1 MTTIETITYYSKVAT
16 TFYPLLPLFIA
27 TSILKKMKLAYRV
40 FAAFI
45 LVSFLSDLGGFFINY
60 NSPTFDNLKEVKYA
74 LYSLFDAMLPL
85 LFLGVINVWRPKLRK
100 IIAVTSIILL
110 LIWCYGYLYNNPTL
124 ESSNLF
130 DFSYCIINS
139 ILAANGLL
147 LLAEEAGELK
157 HLQDFWFLSGLFFYF
172 FCANFMMALIS
183 TTIGKE
189 LWVLHNIV
197 ALISYALFTKGF
209 LVLRKYV
216 LKN

>member
-1 MTTIETITYYSKVAT
+1 MTSIETITYCSKVAT

-27 TSILKKMKLAYRV
+27 ASIFKKMELAYRV

-45 LVSFLSDLGGFFINY
+45 MASCLADLAGFFINY
-60 NSPTFDNLKEVKYA
+60 NTPTYDHLKELKYA

-85 LFLGVINVWRPKLRK
+85 LFLWVINNKRPKLRK
-100 IIAVTSIILL
+100 RIAVNAIILL
-110 LIWCYGYLYNNPTL
+110 LIWCYGYLYNNPKL

-130 DFSYCIINS
+130 DFSYCIVNS

-197 ALISYALFTKGF
+197 ALISYGLFTKGF
-209 LVLRKYV
+209 LVLRKSQV
-216 LKN
+216 NS